1 MSGDLHPK
9 ASPPKKIASPRSSA
23 PRNPLSVLTM
33 FNAVAVGFVFFA
45 MFMLR
50 DQFPHDAN
58 VPDQST
64 ESASVSESWEIAP
77 VETRVPDEINTS
89 ALMDCW
95 MNSIRDARNWMH
107 TGDRTGD
114 VLARFYGKGGIAVTV
129 VVIGNR
135 IDLNQLALAGLTG
148 SGTEAVLADA
158 FGVEG
163 GLSYWDAQDIYGTAV
178 RAITR
183 CGIADVPLQ
192 NGKFYFVFVP
202 DKESIPVVKLDQ

>member
-1 MSGDLHPK
+1 MKEGQ
-9 ASPPKKIASPRSSA
+9 ASYI
-23 PRNPLSVLTM
+23 VIGFT
-33 FNAVAVGFVFFA
+33 VVGFAVVYLA
-45 MFMLR
+45 TGGPEPKR
-50 DQFPHDAN
+50 PNNEA
-58 VPDQST
+58 VKT
-64 ESASVSESWEIAP
+64 ASASTQEDLEIAP
-77 VETRVPDEINTS
+77 VDTRVSETVNTS

-114 VLARFYGKGGIAVTV
+114 VLARFYGKGGVAVTV

-148 SGTEAVLADA
+148 NGTEAVLTDA
-158 FGVEG
+158 FGAEG

-183 CGIADVPLQ
+183 CGIADVPLP
-192 NGKFYFVFVP
+192 NGNFYFVFDP
-202 DKESIPVVKLDQ
+202 DKESIPVVKIVP